1 MQSTIEVLKI
11 SNIAVKIG
19 VMVPTAV
26 VGLQIR

>member
-11 SNIAVKIG
+11 SNIAVEIG